1 MSTENNKQ
9 SENQALRKTDV
20 MCSFLN
26 FVAEK
31 HYRLYNVDTRTQTHF
46 WKDEKRIKTSEQL
59 LDMFKEPQNH
69 NHFWNNDVCEIC
81 NAMKFG

>member
-1 MSTENNKQ
+1 MGNINKD
-9 SENQALRKTDV
+9 QAKQLNETDV

-31 HYRLYNVDTRTQTHF
+31 HFHLYNIDTIRNKYF

-69 NHFWNNDVCEIC
+69 KHVWNNDVCEIC
-81 NAMKFG
+81 NSIKLG